1 YADYLQLHPLPTRR
15 SSDLRDE
22 GFGERG
28 ARFEEL
34 GEAPQR
40 DLEDA
45 ALLARPDHVDVEAGE
60 RSRVV
65 LGERL
70 AERRAAAHAVEQV
83 GRSEEHTSELQSR
96 VDLVCR

>member
-1 YADYLQLHPLPTRR
+1 MSARPPRSTLFPYTTLFRSREAWDHERHEEHDRADADREDHQGIGER
-15 SSDLRDE
+15 RDE

-60 RSRVV
+60 QIGRASCR
-65 LGERL
+65 ER
-70 AERRAAAHAVEQV
+70 EY
-83 GRSEEHTSELQSR
+83 T
-96 VDLVCR
+96 